1 MKTVRSMALQIK
13 EETFIEAAKALGAG
27 HARLIFRHMAPL
39 LIPYSF
45 ASMALAVRGHRV
57 RKRP

>member
-1 MKTVRSMALQIK
+1 MALQIK